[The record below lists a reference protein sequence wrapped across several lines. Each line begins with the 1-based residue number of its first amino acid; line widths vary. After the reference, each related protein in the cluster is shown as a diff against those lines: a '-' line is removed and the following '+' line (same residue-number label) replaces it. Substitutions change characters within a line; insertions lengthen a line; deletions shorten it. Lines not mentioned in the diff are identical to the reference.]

1 MQRRVRIDHS
11 YLKPLF
17 HNNSLVLSALLLLE
31 DLPVQVGK
39 HYLLMNTEYKGS
51 SYLSPRPTL
60 HLISS
65 TEDPALWEHPVL
77 DLFAPPA
84 PLQFQQKAKLYLV
97 PSTFGEDLEPDEMP
111 IPTSASELPELHAW
125 TMKFIVS
132 VVEVWAGRRQ
142 PAQLIRWC
150 HRVIYMELLRKSGSQ
165 KEIGKIKSIHQSEPL
180 DGICESTVLIRY
192 GGRYRAVAI
201 RFEGVDGRWLCT
213 ALKLI

>member
-1 MQRRVRIDHS
+1 MTTPQKTMMQ
-11 YLKPLF
+11 
-17 HNNSLVLSALLLLE
+17 
-31 DLPVQVGK
+31 
-39 HYLLMNTEYKGS
+39 
-51 SYLSPRPTL
+51 
-60 HLISS
+60 LISS
-65 TEDPALWEHPVL
+65 TEDPALWSHPVL
-77 DLFAPPA
+77 DLFAPTRREYVE
-84 PLQFQQKAKLYLV
+84 QSAKLYLV
-97 PSTFGEDLEPDEMP
+97 PSTFGEELEADEMP
-111 IPTSASELPELHAW
+111 IPTSASSLPELQAW

-192 GGRYRAVAI
+192 GERLRAVVI

-213 ALKLI
+213 ALQMI